1 MSIYDDLNDILTEEP
16 GEDVAS
22 AIVDAVQ
29 LLEMYKYQSAN
40 TSGDRTVISTDAYG
54 RNVKMA
60 IGDAMQKLSDSG
72 LYNDY
77 IETLTESEYRSIRHS
92 NMLYGIQDSTNIRIL
107 ELTSDGQATDA
118 VTVVTRLRD
127 AHDFLLYHETGK
139 YHIEIGKDHPVH
151 EMEDALLYGFPSLY
165 SITIP
170 STFTSISGGCFSY
183 SGLTEVYLPQTIQ
196 TIGTYAFSGTNIVT
210 FDVPRSV
217 VSIGEGAFE
226 DCENLTTVMIH
237 GDEDSISGA
246 PWGATNATIV
256 WTGGI

>member
-1 MSIYDDLNDILTEEP
+1 MSIYGDLNDILTEEP

-29 LLEMYKYQSAN
+29 LLELYKYQSAN
-40 TSGDRTVISTDAYG
+40 TSEDRTIISTDAYG
-54 RNVKMA
+54 RNVKTA
-60 IGDAMQKLSDSG
+60 IGDAIQKLSDVG

-77 IETLTESEYRSIRHS
+77 IETLTEAEYRSIRHS

-107 ELTSDGQATDA
+107 ELTSDGQATDM

-127 AHDFLLYHETGK
+127 ASDFFLYHETGK
-139 YHIEIGKDHPVH
+139 YHVEIGKDHPVH
-151 EMEDALLYGFPSLY
+151 EMQETLFFGVPALY
-165 SITIP
+165 SIVIP
-170 STFTSISGGCFSY
+170 NTFTSISDSCFWQ
-183 SGLTEVYLPQTIQ
+183 SGLTEVYLPNTIQ
-196 TIGTYAFSGTNIVT
+196 TIGAYAFSGTNIAT
-210 FDVPRSV
+210 FDVPKSV

-226 DCENLTTVMIH
+226 DCESLTTVTIH

-246 PWGATNATIV
+246 PWGATDATIV

>member
-40 TSGDRTVISTDAYG
+40 TSEDRTVISTDAYG
-54 RNVKMA
+54 RNVKAA
-60 IGDAMQKLSDSG
+60 ISDAIQKLSDAG

-77 IETLTESEYRSIRHS
+77 IETLTEAEYRSIRH
-92 NMLYGIQDSTNIRIL
+92 NNVLYGIQDSTNIRIL

-118 VTVVTRLRD
+118 VTVVTRFRD

-139 YHIEIGKDHPVH
+139 YHVEIGKDHPVH
-151 EMEDALLYGFPSLY
+151 EMEDSLLYGFPSLY

-196 TIGTYAFSGTNIVT
+196 TIGSYAFSGTNIVT
-210 FDVPRSV
+210 FDIPRSV
-217 VSIGEGAFE
+217 ISIGEGAFE
-226 DCENLTTVMIH
+226 DCENLTTIALH
-237 GDEDSISGA
+237 GDEGFISGA

-256 WTGGI
+256 WTGGV